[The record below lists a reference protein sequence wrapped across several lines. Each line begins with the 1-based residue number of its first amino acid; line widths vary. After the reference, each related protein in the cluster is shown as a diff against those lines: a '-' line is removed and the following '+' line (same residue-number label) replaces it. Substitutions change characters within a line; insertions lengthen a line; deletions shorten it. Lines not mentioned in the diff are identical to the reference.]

1 MKTRE
6 ANELYEKADTQSL
19 FPIFLPLDWTNKL
32 DEEDPEDDDWTAYS
46 GSYLPSDW
54 IVLFVV
60 VVNSTPS
67 QNNKRKK
74 NRKRNRLEETFPISY
89 STSPGDQNH
98 IIGHEMGMGILKV
111 TVVV

>member
-60 VVNSTPS
+60 VVKSTPLKITKGRRIGNGIES
-67 QNNKRKK
+67 IG
-74 NRKRNRLEETFPISY
+74 RNLSNFLFYFHRGSEPHHWTWQWEF
-89 STSPGDQNH
+89 
-98 IIGHEMGMGILKV
+98 
-111 TVVV
+111 